1 MKVRVSEHQGVSP
14 QTGKYLKET
23 LSTSRSDYML
33 DYNHSVAWD
42 DFKVLGRESNYWLLE
57 IKESLFIKREIF
69 TPKNCFYFSFTL
81 TIIKFWE
88 LLFVAIGYVVCEFSR
103 LLINSCKQFNSSVDV
118 YLVMEAVASESS

>member
-1 MKVRVSEHQGVSP
+1 MKVKVSEHQGVSP

-23 LSTSRSDYML
+23 LSTSRSDHML

-42 DFKVLGRESNYWLLE
+42 DFKALGRESNNWLLE